1 MIQNREVEVSTLV
14 LDGTIGS
21 GVIPE
26 NRVIRR
32 LVFQSWLQQQF
43 HRIAKND

>member
-21 GVIPE
+21 GAIPE
-26 NRVIRR
+26 NGVSRR
-32 LVFQSWLQQQF
+32 LVFQNWL
-43 HRIAKND
+43 

>member
-21 GVIPE
+21 GAIPE
-26 NRVIRR
+26 NGNLSSGVGCNSNYTG
-32 LVFQSWLQQQF
+32 LLQTVE
-43 HRIAKND
+43 R